1 MNRVLGERISL
12 SKNMFLLHNKKC
24 IPNCNMMLL
33 HVNDENKW
41 WGLCLH
47 FRFHMIIIN
56 QYDGEVSNLALFF
69 SPLLIAVVFLQQRRL
84 LINPQWGSPYSL
96 DNMYLSSR
104 QKVIVAPFL
113 SQSFIK
119 WKIFQIYLSKNKC
132 TNKYKCNW
140 TKMCR
145 AQHYNTLP
153 DYKTLAHVM
162 TSSSICMHGH
172 EQSCT
177 NKGHKS
183 TETKN

>member
-1 MNRVLGERISL
+1 MRTL
-12 SKNMFLLHNKKC
+12 STLLVSYDHHWL
-24 IPNCNMMLL
+24 I
-33 HVNDENKW
+33 W
-41 WGLCLH
+41 WGSEQSCS
-47 FRFHMIIIN
+47 I
-56 QYDGEVSNLALFF
+56 LFP
-69 SPLLIAVVFLQQRRL
+69 SSHRSAVPSTKETTYQSSVRQP
-84 LINPQWGSPYSL
+84 ISL

-162 TSSSICMHGH
+162 TSSSICMRGH

-183 TETKN
+183 TETTN